1 MRENWLR
8 NKKEAERLVQAGVG
22 DTVIN
27 AAMSAFVLETMAH
40 HGEPAEVRAARC
52 LSDRRSGVELQAWGP
67 DLEGGYQQW

>member
-8 NKKEAERLVQAGVG
+8 NKKEAERLVQAGVD

-40 HGEPAEVRAARC
+40 HGEPAEVRA
-52 LSDRRSGVELQAWGP
+52 DIF
-67 DLEGGYQQW
+67 